1 MLIVLAPHKRQKYVK
16 KWLSPSLYPNMKTTK
31 GNAITSCS
39 KSNMFTGT
47 LLVTDK
53 KYYVKNELNCSFC
66 NVKYSGEC
74 RNCKYQHIES
84 VSNFKQGLSI
94 YEFVLRITKIVVEVQ
109 AISVAYSSL
118 Y

>member
-74 RNCKYQHIES
+74 RNCKYRHIEF

-94 YEFVLRITKIVVEVQ
+94 YEFVLRIRKIVVEVQ